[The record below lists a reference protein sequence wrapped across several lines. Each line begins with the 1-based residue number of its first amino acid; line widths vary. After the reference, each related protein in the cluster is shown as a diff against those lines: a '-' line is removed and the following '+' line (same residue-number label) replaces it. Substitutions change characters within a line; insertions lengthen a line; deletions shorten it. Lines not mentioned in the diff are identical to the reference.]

1 MRIRVTTEFKDRHTN
16 ELHKAGTEMDVPV
29 QRVNEILSVGNFI
42 EIIEPTEQVQT
53 ETEET
58 KTPTDENEGEK
69 EDGEQIEPTK
79 PEGEQSK
86 VTGRRKKT
94 K

>member
-1 MRIRVTTEFKDRHTN
+1 MRIRVTTEFKDKHTN
-16 ELHKAGTEMDVPV
+16 KLHKVGTEMDVPV

-42 EIIEPTEQVQT
+42 EIIEQAEQVQT
-53 ETEET
+53 ETEEPE
-58 KTPTDENEGEK
+58 TPTGENE
-69 EDGEQIEPTK
+69 DNEPTE

-86 VTGRRKKT
+86 ETGRKKRT

>member
-1 MRIRVTTEFKDRHTN
+1 MKIRVTTEFKDKHTN
-16 ELHKAGTEMDVPV
+16 KLHKVGTEMDVPV

-42 EIIEPTEQVQT
+42 EIIEQTEQVQT
-53 ETEET
+53 ETEEPEEP
-58 KTPTDENEGEK
+58 KTPTGENEDNESV
-69 EDGEQIEPTK
+69 E

-86 VTGRRKKT
+86 ETGRRKRT